1 MCPRSPPA
9 RRPPGAP
16 GAPRNPRGARGFVQR
31 SAGGAVLRALGRA
44 DPRRS
49 AAQPSRKSHRG
60 KRAATRRQPGGQ
72 GRHKV
77 HRVRHAQRSE
87 RERLRG
93 KPVPRCWAIPKSIAF
108 TVRDDYT
115 AVGRWD
121 DWENI
126 IFCHKFAIGSGSRTS
141 SCLNDLFVLCNRS
154 EVTHKSSEFV
164 PKKYGTAFASTRDPA
179 ERPGLA
185 KFGMQ
190 NAHKLPRRRRIRRV
204 AIRPFRR
211 GQIRA
216 CRRGRCAVLRGAAGR
231 RQGRVLYQRLETV

>member
-1 MCPRSPPA
+1 MARHFLASALYFGVWEVPPEKTGDDLDC
-9 RRPPGAP
+9 RGRAP
-16 GAPRNPRGARGFVQR
+16 V
-31 SAGGAVLRALGRA
+31 LGRSG
-44 DPRRS
+44 P
-49 AAQPSRKSHRG
+49 
-60 KRAATRRQPGGQ
+60 TRISPTPFR
-72 GRHKV
+72 
-77 HRVRHAQRSE
+77 
-87 RERLRG
+87 
-93 KPVPRCWAIPKSIAF
+93 PV
-108 TVRDDYT
+108 
-115 AVGRWD
+115 
-121 DWENI
+121 
-126 IFCHKFAIGSGSRTS
+126 GSRTS